1 MSWSRR
7 QALGL
12 ALLPA
17 AALAGC
23 GFQPMYGDQGRATVA
38 EMGAIRVD
46 QPRDRIG
53 QLVRNEII
61 KRISP
66 RGEPDVVHY
75 KLSYSTRLTEFKLA
89 IQDDDTITR
98 FNLRLTVDVWL
109 LEIASGTVIYRDK
122 TRAVGSYNA
131 VKSDF
136 ATLSARLDTAD
147 RIARANAEEIVT
159 LLGVFFTRKR
169 AAG

>member
-23 GFQPMYGDQGRATVA
+23 GFQPMYGGQGRAILA
-38 EMGAIRVD
+38 ELGTIRVD
-46 QPRDRIG
+46 RPRDRLG

-61 KRISP
+61 ERMSP
-66 RGEPDVVHY
+66 RGEPTVVHY
-75 KLSYSTRLTEFKLA
+75 KLSYTTRLNEVQLA
-89 IQDDDTITR
+89 IQDDNSITR
-98 FNLRLTVDVWL
+98 FSLRLTVEVWL
-109 LEIASGTVIYRDK
+109 LEIASGKVIYRDK
-122 TRAVGSYNA
+122 TRAVGGYNA